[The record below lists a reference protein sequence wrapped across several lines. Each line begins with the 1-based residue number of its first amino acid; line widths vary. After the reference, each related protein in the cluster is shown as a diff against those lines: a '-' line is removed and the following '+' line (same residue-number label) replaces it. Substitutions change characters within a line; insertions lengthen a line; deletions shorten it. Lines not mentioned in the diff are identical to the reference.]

1 MSAQFNSSSRTG
13 KVTTEKITT
22 RKITKTLTITSGK
35 GGVGKS
41 TLVAN
46 MALWLGRRGN
56 KVLLID
62 GDFSMAN
69 LDIMFG
75 KRAQR
80 SIYDVINEECSLSEV
95 LLEVEQN
102 VYLIPGGSGIREL
115 TKMSDLQ
122 RRGFLDQVS
131 DLPFSFDY
139 LIIDTAPGIDDNV
152 LYLNSAVNEI
162 NVILTPDPSS
172 LADSY
177 ALIKVL
183 NQSYKETRFSVI
195 CNMVKDEAEGLALFK
210 RLSDVASKFLC
221 VSLDYKGS
229 VPTDAALRAATK
241 SQQLVMKVQPQSPS
255 SLAIRGLTEKL
266 KTFNDIEKSKGG
278 IQFFWEQVFGVA

>member
-1 MSAQFNSSSRTG
+1 MKKQ
-13 KVTTEKITT
+13 TT
-22 RKITKTLTITSGK
+22 TLTITSGK

-46 MALWLGRRGN
+46 LALWLGRRGN

-62 GDFSMAN
+62 GDLSMAN

-75 KRAQR
+75 VRPER
-80 SIYDVINEECSLSEV
+80 TLYDVFAERATISEI
-95 LLEVEQN
+95 LMEVEQN
-102 VYLIPGGSGIREL
+102 VFLIPGGSGIREL
-115 TKMSDLQ
+115 NKLSDMQ
-122 RRGFLDQVS
+122 RRTLMDEVS
-131 DLPFSFDY
+131 SLPHDFDY

-152 LYLNSAVNEI
+152 LYLNSAVNDI
-162 NVILTPDPSS
+162 NVVLTPDPSS

-183 NQSYKETRFSVI
+183 NQVYKETRFSVI
-195 CNMVKDEAEGLALFK
+195 CNFVRDEAEGLSLFK
-210 RLSDVASKFLC
+210 RFSDVTSKFLC

-229 VPTDAALRAATK
+229 IPLDSTLRSATK
-241 SQQLVMKVQPQSPS
+241 SQQLVLNTQPQSPS
-255 SLAIRGLTEKL
+255 GLAIRALSQKL
-266 KTFNDIEKSKGG
+266 KQFNNMERSKGG

>member
-1 MSAQFNSSSRTG
+1 MSAQFHSKNPPG
-13 KVTTEKITT
+13 
-22 RKITKTLTITSGK
+22 KITKTLTITSGK

-41 TLVAN
+41 SLVAN

-80 SIYDVINEECSLSEV
+80 SVYDVLQEEASLAEV

-102 VYLIPGGSGIREL
+102 VFLIPGGSGIREL
-115 TKMSDLQ
+115 TKLSDLQ
-122 RRGFLDQVS
+122 RRSFLDQVGE
-131 DLPFSFDY
+131 LPTNFDY
-139 LIIDTAPGIDDNV
+139 LIIDTAPGLDDTV
-152 LYLNSAVNEI
+152 LHLNSAVSEI
-162 NVILTPDPSS
+162 NVVLTPDPSS

-210 RLSDVASKFLC
+210 RLSDVAAKFLC
-221 VSLDYKGS
+221 VSLDYKGC
-229 VPTDAALRAATK
+229 VPNDVALRAATK
-241 SQQLVMKVQPQSPS
+241 SQQLVVKVQPQAAS
-255 SLAIRGLTEKL
+255 SLAIRKLSEKL
-266 KTFNDIEKSKGG
+266 KPFNDIEKSKGG
-278 IQFFWEQVFGVA
+278 IQFFWEQAFGVA

>member
-1 MSAQFNSSSRTG
+1 MSAQFRSNHR
-13 KVTTEKITT
+13 EK
-22 RKITKTLTITSGK
+22 KITKTLTITSGK

-75 KRAQR
+75 KRALR
-80 SIYDVINEECSLSEV
+80 SIYEVIHEEASLSDV

-102 VYLIPGGSGIREL
+102 VYLIPGGSGIRDL
-115 TKMSDLQ
+115 AKMTDLQ
-122 RRGFLDQVS
+122 RRAFLDQVS
-131 DLPFSFDY
+131 ELPIDFDY

-152 LYLNSAVNEI
+152 LYLNSAVSEI
-162 NVILTPDPSS
+162 NVVMTPDPSS

-183 NQSYKETRFSVI
+183 NQTYKETHFNII
-195 CNMVKDEAEGLALFK
+195 CNMVKDESEGLVLFK

-221 VSLDYKGS
+221 VSLDYRGF
-229 VPTDAALRAATK
+229 VPNDMALRAATK
-241 SQQLVMKVQPQSPS
+241 SQQLVVKVQPQAPS
-255 SLAIRGLTEKL
+255 SMAIRGFAEKL
-266 KTFNDIEKSKGG
+266 RSFNNIEKSKGG
-278 IQFFWEQVFGVA
+278 ILFFWEQVFGVA

>member
-1 MSAQFNSSSRTG
+1 MSAQFYDNG
-13 KVTTEKITT
+13 KNHKVTS
-22 RKITKTLTITSGK
+22 TLTITSGK

-46 MALWLGRRGN
+46 LAIWLGRRGN

-75 KRAQR
+75 VRANKT
-80 SIYDVINEECSLSEV
+80 IFDVLQGEAELKDILI
-95 LLEVEQN
+95 EVEPN
-102 VYLIPGGSGIREL
+102 VTLIPGGSGIREL
-115 TKMSDLQ
+115 NKLSDLE
-122 RRGFLDQVS
+122 RRGLLDQVS
-131 DLPFSFDY
+131 QIPTGYDY

-162 NVILTPDPSS
+162 NVLVTPDPASI
-172 LADSY
+172 ADSY

-183 NQSYKETRFSVI
+183 NQSYKETKFSII
-195 CNMVKDEAEGLALFK
+195 CNMVRDEAEGVALFK
-210 RLSDVASKFLC
+210 RISDVASKFLC

-229 VPTDAALRAATK
+229 IPSDLNLRNATK
-241 SQQLVMKVQPQSPS
+241 SQQLIMKVNAQTPS
-255 SLAIRGLTEKL
+255 GLAIRDIAQKL
-266 KTFNDIEKSKGG
+266 RQINDIDRSKGG

>member
-1 MSAQFNSSSRTG
+1 MSAQY
-13 KVTTEKITT
+13 ITKSNT
-22 RKITKTLTITSGK
+22 SAATKTLTITSGK

-56 KVLLID
+56 RVLLID

-75 KRAQR
+75 KRAYK
-80 SIYDVINEECSLSEV
+80 SIYDIVSDQHTLSEV
-95 LLEVEQN
+95 MLEVEQN
-102 VYLIPGGSGIREL
+102 VFLIPGGSGIREL
-115 TKMSDLQ
+115 TKMNDIQ
-122 RRGFLDQVS
+122 RRNFLDQVGE
-131 DLPFSFDY
+131 LPGRFDY

-162 NVILTPDPSS
+162 NVVLTPDPSS

-183 NQSYKETRFSVI
+183 NQSHKEERFSVI
-195 CNMVKDEAEGLALFK
+195 CNMVKDEAEGLALFR
-210 RLSDVASKFLC
+210 RLSDVAAKFLC
-221 VSLDYKGS
+221 VSLDYKGC
-229 VPTDAALRAATK
+229 VPNDLALRAATK
-241 SQQLVMKVQPQSPS
+241 SQQLVVKIQPQAQS
-255 SLAIRGLTEKL
+255 SLAIRAIAEKL
-266 KTFNDIEKSKGG
+266 KGSSDIEKTKGG

>member
-1 MSAQFNSSSRTG
+1 MSAEFFANQRTP
-13 KVTTEKITT
+13 KLTS
-22 RKITKTLTITSGK
+22 TLTITSGK

-46 MALWLGRRGN
+46 LAIWLGRRGN

-69 LDIMFG
+69 LDILFG
-75 KRAQR
+75 VRAPR
-80 SIYDVINEECSLSEV
+80 NLYDVLQGDVEMKDI

-102 VYLIPGGSGIREL
+102 VFLIPGGSGIREL
-115 TKMSDLQ
+115 NKLSDLE
-122 RRGFLDQVS
+122 RRSLLDQIAQ
-131 DLPFSFDY
+131 LPHSFDY
-139 LIIDTAPGIDDNV
+139 LIIDTAPGIDDTV

-162 NVILTPDPSS
+162 HVVVTPDPASI
-172 LADSY
+172 ADSY

-183 NQSYKETRFSVI
+183 NQAYKETRFSII
-195 CNMVKDEAEGLALFK
+195 CNMVRDEVEGLALFK

-229 VPTDAALRAATK
+229 IPSDLTLRNATK
-241 SQQLVMKVQPQSPS
+241 SQQLIMKVNTQAPS
-255 SLAIRGLTEKL
+255 SLAMREVAQKL
-266 KTFNDIEKSKGG
+266 RNHSNLDRSKGG
-278 IQFFWEQVFGVA
+278 LQFFWEQVFGVA

>member
-1 MSAQFNSSSRTG
+1 MSAQFHSEGKSG
-13 KVTTEKITT
+13 KV
-22 RKITKTLTITSGK
+22 TKTLTITSGK

-80 SIYDVINEECSLSEV
+80 SIYDVISEECLLSEV
-95 LLEVEQN
+95 LIEVEQN

-115 TKMSDLQ
+115 TKMSDMQ
-122 RRGFLDQVS
+122 RRSFLDQVS

-183 NQSYKETRFSVI
+183 NQSYKETRFSII
-195 CNMVKDEAEGLALFK
+195 CNMVRDEAEGLALFK

-266 KTFNDIEKSKGG
+266 KTFNDIEKTKGG